1 MKKTISIKVGSVEES
16 LAKFKEAWIQAE
28 KGKLKKKP
36 IEILHFENMFL
47 LLKTL
52 SPRRLELMQQLH
64 MQGLSSI
71 RALAK
76 LLNRDYRNVYDDI
89 KALDKIGLVVNEAGK
104 YYVPWD
110 SIKTEI
116 PMLTKAA

>member
-1 MKKTISIKVGSVEES
+1 
-16 LAKFKEAWIQAE
+16 
-28 KGKLKKKP
+28 
-36 IEILHFENMFL
+36 
-47 LLKTL
+47 
-52 SPRRLELMQQLH
+52 MQQLH

-76 LLNRDYRNVYDDI
+76 LLKSDYRNVYDDI
-89 KALDKIGLVVNEAGK
+89 KALHKIGLVVNEAGK

-110 SIKTEI
+110 SVKTEI